1 MKLKIIHW
9 TYGGSVE
16 KIITFTKSGEKW
28 ESADGD
34 ISLEVMEFT

>member
-16 KIITFTKSGEKW
+16 KIITFSKSGEKW